1 MMKFFK
7 YLIFISLSLF
17 SVSALAANYKWD
29 NGILSAT
36 GTESTICQ
44 NIANALGS
52 KTFRPWKQSQGADF
66 IKCTLERDNGGGTW
80 SSMWEGNANLTAD
93 ECSPQSIKSKP
104 ITVVGWTN
112 WTLDQQD
119 AYTAKIKGQT
129 ACYNGCKY
137 KDPIIAGESDNQ
149 FKISFAN
156 PVKDSSCP
164 ATSDLPDT
172 PYPDNVTPPA
182 DGCKSGEAYCD
193 KPPTGCPT
201 GYTSGSFN
209 GKQICVKNNPDP
221 TKPNPN
227 DPNNNP
233 NNSKFDD
240 SKIIA
245 AINASKD
252 AITSSINNAVNS
264 INSSISSI
272 NQSIT
277 TVANAVNGTT
287 NAVNNNTAATNAVK
301 SSVDA
306 LHNTINA
313 VTTAVNNNTSAVT
326 SAVNSNTSATN
337 AVKASVD
344 ALNST
349 VSAVTSAVDKNTT
362 AVNAN
367 GDKVA
372 NAVKDNITATNAVK
386 DAVSNLNSSI
396 NAVSDAVNANGK
408 NTLDAVNNNGKNTVD
423 AVNSVK
429 SAIDSL
435 NNSVNAVTSAVNAN
449 GDKVSNSVN
458 TNGDKI
464 TNAVNKGTEA
474 TKENG
479 KKLDQIAKGQE
490 EGNSLLKDIKD
501 WLTQENNLPE
511 NEKPEIEEYD
521 VGDYEKSY
529 VSWSASCPPDVQIPI
544 SLMGQSST
552 LVLKWS
558 PWCELLS
565 KIRWAIIACAYFSA
579 AYIIL
584 GMRG

>member
-7 YLIFISLSLF
+7 YLIFISLF
-17 SVSALAANYKWD
+17 
-29 NGILSAT
+29 
-36 GTESTICQ
+36 
-44 NIANALGS
+44 
-52 KTFRPWKQSQGADF
+52 
-66 IKCTLERDNGGGTW
+66 
-80 SSMWEGNANLTAD
+80 
-93 ECSPQSIKSKP
+93 
-104 ITVVGWTN
+104 
-112 WTLDQQD
+112 
-119 AYTAKIKGQT
+119 
-129 ACYNGCKY
+129 
-137 KDPIIAGESDNQ
+137 
-149 FKISFAN
+149 ISFAVN
-156 PVKDSSCP
+156 ATWYRQDTGQSTEQNLSPSALCSFFGGTGEVLYNFGNQYTCAGSPLFDVSNSPPVVVCKAGATNVYSGSVTIQNWKNNDEWLNLNDSMLSKFTGTTVCSNSCVHKFDFLGDSSGD
-164 ATSDLPDT
+164 ATNGPVTFKGKYVSTAQGCTSPTQGPVATLNGTKT
-172 PYPDNVTPPA
+172 PTS
-182 DGCKSGEAYCD
+182 DGCKNGESYCD
-193 KPPTGCPT
+193 KPPTGCPS
-201 GYTSGSFN
+201 GYSSGSFN

-221 TKPNPN
+221 TQPNPN
-227 DPNNNP
+227 DPNNGGG
-233 NNSKFDD
+233 KFDD
-240 SKIIA
+240 SRIIA
-245 AINASKD
+245 AINDSKN
-252 AITSSINNAVNS
+252 AITSSINSAVNS
-264 INSSISSI
+264 ISQSINSINESISSV
-272 NQSIT
+272 T
-277 TVANAVNGTT
+277 NAVNATT
-287 NAVNNNTAATNAVK
+287 NAVNANTAATNAVK

-306 LHNTINA
+306 LHNTVNA

-326 SAVNSNTSATN
+326 SAVNANTSATN

-344 ALNST
+344 TLNTT
-349 VSAVTSAVDKNTT
+349 VSSVTSAVDNNTK

-372 NAVKDNITATNAVK
+372 NAVKDNIAATNAVK

-396 NAVSDAVNANGK
+396 NSVSDAVNA
-408 NTLDAVNNNGKNTVD
+408 NGKNTVD

-435 NNSVNAVTSAVNAN
+435 NNSVNAVTSAVNGN

-458 TNGDKI
+458 ASGDKV

-511 NEKPEIEEYD
+511 NEKPTIEEYD

-552 LVLKWS
+552 LILKWS

>member
-1 MMKFFK
+1 MKFFK
-7 YLIFISLSLF
+7 YLIFTIFAFLSVNAYSKTVLQEYPNMGSF
-17 SVSALAANYKWD
+17 DSEASACQALASNSGTTYTYQIQSSSPY
-29 NGILSAT
+29 NRCRVLNSA
-36 GTESTICQ
+36 GSYL
-44 NIANALGS
+44 LGAWLI
-52 KTFRPWKQSQGADF
+52 TTQDQ
-66 IKCTLERDNGGGTW
+66 
-80 SSMWEGNANLTAD
+80 
-93 ECSPQSIKSKP
+93 CSPQLIKSKP
-104 ITVVGWTN
+104 ITVTGWTN
-112 WTLDQQD
+112 WTLDQTD
-119 AYTAKIKGQT
+119 AYSAKIKGQT

-164 ATSDLPDT
+164 PTTDLPDT
-172 PYPDNVTPPA
+172 PYPDNVTPPT

-193 KPPTGCPT
+193 KPTTGCPS

-245 AINASKD
+245 AINDSKT
-252 AITSSINNAVNS
+252 AITNSINNAVNS

-313 VTTAVNNNTSAVT
+313 VTTAVNNNTTAVT

-344 ALNST
+344 VLNST
-349 VSAVTSAVDKNTT
+349 ASAVTTAVDNNTK

-396 NAVSDAVNANGK
+396 NAVSDSVNSNGDKVSNSVNANGK
-408 NTLDAVNNNGKNTVD
+408 NTFDAINSNGKNTVD
-423 AVNSVK
+423 AVN
-429 SAIDSL
+429 A
-435 NNSVNAVTSAVNAN
+435 
-449 GDKVSNSVN
+449 
-458 TNGDKI
+458 
-464 TNAVNKGTEA
+464 GTEA

-479 KKLDQIAKGQE
+479 KKLDGINDSVK
-490 EGNSLLKDIKD
+490 EGNGHLKDIKD
-501 WLTQENNLPE
+501 YLKDGKDSQFPE
-511 NEKPEIEEYD
+511 DGNTKVDVQTID
-521 VGDYEKSY
+521 VGTFSETIFASSSQCPASKTLSMSLLGRRSFSY
-529 VSWSASCPPDVQIPI
+529 TFDFSE
-544 SLMGQSST
+544 
-552 LVLKWS
+552 
-558 PWCELLS
+558 WCYYLGLLGNL
-565 KIRWAIIACAYFSA
+565 ILICAYIYASN
-579 AYIIL
+579 IVV
-584 GMRG
+584 RS